1 MDNLLKS
8 NKIIKDAI
16 TGISNICMKQLT
28 ESQKINNYIFS
39 EECRVELTRA
49 EKMVGETMNRQ
60 KEL

>member
-1 MDNLLKS
+1 MLRNM
-8 NKIIKDAI
+8 A
-16 TGISNICMKQLT
+16 GISNICMKQLT